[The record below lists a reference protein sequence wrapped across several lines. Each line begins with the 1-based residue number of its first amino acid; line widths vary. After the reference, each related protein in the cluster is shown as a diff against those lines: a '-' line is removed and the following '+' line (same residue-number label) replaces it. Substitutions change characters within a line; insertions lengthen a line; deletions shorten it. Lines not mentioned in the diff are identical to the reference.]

1 MGRTIYDKPVKEFF
15 RDLVLKADHP
25 LSKDE
30 IIDYFSKKYPLVE
43 RNTVIDHIYWLTAN
57 NPKRT
62 SARTVKENGEEDIL
76 YRTNDDRYRLYDKT
90 RDGPAF
96 H

>member
-1 MGRTIYDKPVKEFF
+1 MGRSIYGEPVKVLF
-15 RDLVLKADHP
+15 RYLMQRTNHP

-30 IIDYFSKKYPLVE
+30 IVDYFSKNYPLVK

-62 SARTVKENGEEDIL
+62 SARTVKETGEEDIL
-76 YRTNDDRYRLYDKT
+76 YRTNDDCYRLYDKT